1 MDPENE
7 NFMSALSNVMAA
19 SQYLGEAAAMANAT
33 MSHFLDLFNEDKE
46 KCLLHIVED
55 IEEIEKIISQ
65 TKDAVPLIVK
75 IKETI
80 FKSKRDLRKYIAL
93 QRDLEKL
100 GYNDLFK
107 SAAKLDALAS

>member
-7 NFMSALSNVMAA
+7 NFMSALSHVMAA

-55 IEEIEKIISQ
+55 IEEIEREGLLKKVF
-65 TKDAVPLIVK
+65 TGLVVAVLST
-75 IKETI
+75 EEE
-80 FKSKRDLRKYIAL
+80 D
-93 QRDLEKL
+93 
-100 GYNDLFK
+100 NDY
-107 SAAKLDALAS
+107 A